1 MRSVSTVVAALPIRS
16 SSDLECELAK
26 AMKAISVDE
35 VKGFG
40 CSDCHCDSHLFKMD
54 VNPIHDERFMIEVV
68 EQFRMNRLNT
78 MMLDR

>member
-1 MRSVSTVVAALPIRS
+1 MRSVSTVIAALPIRS

-40 CSDCHCDSHLFKMD
+40 CSDCQCDSHLFKMD